1 MKAIS
6 SCILLLAASANVNA
20 KAVPEPAAKPINGQ
34 YAPAPGPVSAALV
47 AGPAKPYSFA
57 YEVIDPAGGNA
68 YGHRETSDGVTVEGE
83 YRVVLPDTRTQ
94 IVTYS
99 SSAATGYVAEVRY
112 EGTPVFPD
120 IVAAPKSERLQ
131 QRPAA
136 ADPRRPQQG
145 GRPISKRNENSL
157 PNEFD
162 NGPDVALKFFSQTN

>member
-1 MKAIS
+1 MLSFYFCVYITKKYHS
-6 SCILLLAASANVNA
+6 LQKVLQS
-20 KAVPEPAAKPINGQ
+20 
-34 YAPAPGPVSAALV
+34 YF
-47 AGPAKPYSFA
+47 YS
-57 YEVIDPAGGNA
+57 
-68 YGHRETSDGVTVEGE
+68 R
-83 YRVVLPDTRTQ
+83 
-94 IVTYS
+94 YS

>member
-1 MKAIS
+1 MNSDAKNCIGTNVSVLPNNLNDNQLICKMTLFFTCFTSQAIF
-6 SCILLLAASANVNA
+6 SCVLLLAASANINA

-94 IVTYS
+94 IVT
-99 SSAATGYVAEVRY
+99 
-112 EGTPVFPD
+112 
-120 IVAAPKSERLQ
+120 
-131 QRPAA
+131 
-136 ADPRRPQQG
+136 
-145 GRPISKRNENSL
+145 
-157 PNEFD
+157 
-162 NGPDVALKFFSQTN
+162 